1 MTGDRPP
8 RGSLTE
14 RRIARTRLD
23 IAVSALELERERGW
37 EQLTVADIAAAAG
50 VSLRTFHR
58 YFSRRSDVFMPLLEE
73 ATERLQRIF
82 VEIDSDDL
90 PYRAAH
96 ALERSFDDFP
106 GGAEAAHHSYR
117 TLLTDPS
124 LTSVWL
130 LASANAEPGFA
141 DVLRRC
147 FPQLDDEHEGRLLS
161 AVIVTCQRIALQD
174 WVAGPASRPL
184 GPIVERAVR
193 HGLDLS

>member
-1 MTGDRPP
+1 MSGDRPP

-23 IAVSALELERERGW
+23 IAVSALELEREHGW
-37 EQLTVADIAAAAG
+37 NHLTVADIASAAG

-90 PYRAAH
+90 PYRAAQ

-106 GGAEAAHHSYR
+106 GGVDAAHHSYR

-130 LASANAEPGFA
+130 LASVNAEPGFA
-141 DVLRRC
+141 TVLGQC
-147 FPQLDDEHEGRLLS
+147 FPELDDGHDGRLMS
-161 AVIVTCQRIALQD
+161 AIVITCQRVGLID
-174 WVAGPASRPL
+174 WIGGPHTAPL
-184 GPIVERAVR
+184 TPIVERAVR
-193 HGLDLS
+193 SGLQLG